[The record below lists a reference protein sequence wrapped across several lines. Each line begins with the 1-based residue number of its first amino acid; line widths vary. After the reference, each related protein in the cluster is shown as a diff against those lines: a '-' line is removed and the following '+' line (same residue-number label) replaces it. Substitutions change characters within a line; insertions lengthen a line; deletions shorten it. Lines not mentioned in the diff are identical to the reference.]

1 MTAPIA
7 HTTLVEEAAAAAE
20 GVAGVAFL
28 KPGLAERLRSAL
40 SRPAPPTGR
49 LRSAGVRMTA
59 AGDDGSW
66 HVEIQVVVD
75 RQARAV
81 DVARAV
87 RARVRDRLITL
98 IPARPAP
105 TVTVTVTGRV

>member
-1 MTAPIA
+1 MTVHST
-7 HTTLVEEAAAAAE
+7 HTTLVEEAAVAAE
-20 GVAGVAFL
+20 SVPGVAFL

-40 SRPAPPTGR
+40 SRPAPPAGR
-49 LRSAGVRMTA
+49 ARTAGVRMTA
-59 AGDDGSW
+59 DGDGGSW

-87 RARVRDRLITL
+87 RDRVRDRLAALT
-98 IPARPAP
+98 PARPAP